1 MSFEEE
7 YGIRLNRK
15 ADIAHN
21 KKIYLCRPNKDILCL
36 LNGVEIDSVEYT
48 SNLKDYDTLSFTLD
62 RYINVYDHDKGINE
76 FVESNYYDK
85 INVYLLLYF
94 EDIGYFQIQEPK
106 ISFDGE
112 KETKQISAYS
122 NEKEFEDKD
131 LVGFSV
137 NTGMD
142 GSLERLAAS
151 NQASIA
157 DTGFPL
163 NYVTF
168 YNPNDPELSMMDLV
182 LEKMPGW
189 SVGHIDSSL
198 NETRFQ
204 FEVDSQNIYAF
215 LTSTVAP
222 YCRCVFTF
230 DTINNLVNAYSVD
243 TFGEDTNVYVGVR
256 NLINKVDV
264 STNENSVYTRFNVRG
279 GDSNELT
286 VANINYGDERIYNLD
301 YFLDTKYMP
310 QSLIDKVKA
319 WTKWRDDNRETFT
332 NYSKTIAQIQ
342 EAISE
347 LIYRVPSD
355 SDYWKQWDG
364 LREDELHKSMDLYK
378 AELNALRVSVD
389 EDPQY
394 DSEGNYI
401 PWKKQDGTIDDDRY
415 LALLHDLAN
424 GYGGYY
430 TYYEIITYVI
440 PNIQIALDNMYVVD
454 EKKKDYID
462 IEGSEALWELYGRQ
476 ELEAELKNHTNKMTS
491 LAEYAKDWDD
501 MTDEEKEGHTG
512 GASAYNVQHNQY
524 IAARDAIGDE
534 NTPNTIK
541 YQLKIINEQI
551 AEKQNEL
558 KTEQEKRNKMVQ
570 DATLDGWVGE
580 DADGNEISFT
590 EDDIKLIYTLFHDTD
605 YSNGNIITTS
615 IDTTQTTV
623 DVQAELFKDATD
635 KLVEYAQP
643 QYSFDIDLDNLLR
656 LEEFADWETDFVNGN
671 YIRVGIR
678 DDYAVKLR
686 IVSMTWNPC
695 DTQPDLNL
703 GFSNMITGASGRD
716 DLTYLLNETNG
727 SGKNSI
733 SSGTGGANTSEEYIT
748 NLLQLMAKTQMFKNT
763 VNNAISPSTISAS
776 SAEISSIVGDYLKY
790 ATVEADFAKID
801 SATFRTLYS
810 NYISADLITTK
821 LINSDEAY
829 IKDAN
834 IENLSADKITSGT
847 IDTDL
852 LNANDVVTKILTA
865 DSAKINDLKAGVVT
879 ADSVGAVLGNFT
891 KSNIDNLFANQAFIN
906 SLTANTAN
914 VAKQTIDQAYITNIV
929 AGNMSVA
936 DLQAGD
942 ITISDAARILSE
954 NGQLVMNGSAMQF
967 KDKNGNVGV
976 QIGYAT
982 NSKPSIIINDD
993 EGNLLIDSTGVHA
1006 DAIAN
1011 ELIVNDMVKKGT
1023 ISTDRLAFNIE
1034 TDDDGNVITHL
1045 DNIYTGDGGK
1055 FGVEYTTFKQQ
1066 VTLNTQSLSDL
1077 SSMVDSIEIVGGQV
1091 FTIDQLGNITPA
1103 SITLTAETKNN
1114 AVVAHW
1120 YLDNIENTT
1129 YVSVD
1134 KKSITIPSSFM
1145 LSKQNSTVK
1154 ATNAD
1159 GSLYDIFTIYTV
1171 KDGRDGTNGTNGK
1184 DGTSPYS
1191 VVLTYSEGTAFNESR
1206 LPSSTIGTCTVYAG
1220 STEIIPTSYSWMSS
1234 FDGGDTWT
1242 QIGTEKNIIIPLS
1255 VDNVYR
1261 QVYCE
1266 VTV

>member
-1 MSFEEE
+1 MMSFEEE
-7 YGIRLNRK
+7 YTTRMNRK

-21 KKIYLCRPNKDILCL
+21 KKIYLCRPNKDVLCL
-36 LNGVEIDSVEYT
+36 LNGVEIDSVNYT

-62 RYINVYDHDKGINE
+62 RFINVYDQNKGINKL
-76 FVESNYYDK
+76 VESNHYDE
-85 INVYLLLYF
+85 INVYLLLYL
-94 EDIGYFQIQEPK
+94 EDIGYFQIQEPTT
-106 ISFDGE
+106 SFDGE
-112 KETKQISAYS
+112 KETKKINAYS

-142 GSLERLAAS
+142 GSLERLATS

-157 DTGFPL
+157 DTGFPI

-168 YNPNDPELSMMDLV
+168 YNANDPELSLMDLV

-189 SVGHIDSSL
+189 GVGHVDSSL
-198 NETRFQ
+198 NQTRFQ

-243 TFGEDTNVYVGVR
+243 TLGEDTNVYIGVR
-256 NLINKVDV
+256 NLINSVDV

-279 GDSNELT
+279 GDSGELT

-310 QSLIDKVKA
+310 QGLIDKFKA

-342 EAISE
+342 EAISD

-355 SDYWKQWDG
+355 ADYWKQWDG
-364 LREDELHKSMDLYK
+364 LREDELLKSKELYE
-378 AELNALRVSVD
+378 AELNVLRISVD
-389 EDPQY
+389 DDPQY
-394 DSEGNYI
+394 DEDGVYI
-401 PWKKQDGTIDDDRY
+401 PWDDGEGNIDNDRY
-415 LALLHDLAN
+415 LNLLHDKAN

-430 TYYEIITYVI
+430 SYYEIITYVL

-454 EKKKDYID
+454 DEKQEYID
-462 IEGSEALWELYGRQ
+462 VEGSEALWELYGQQ
-476 ELEAELKNHTNKMTS
+476 ELEAELKDYTNQMTA
-491 LAEYAKDWDD
+491 LAGYAKDWED
-501 MTDEEKEGHTG
+501 MTDEEKEGHPG
-512 GASAYNVQHNQY
+512 GAPAYNVQHNQY
-524 IAARDAIGDE
+524 IAASQAIGDE
-534 NTPNTIK
+534 ETPNTIK
-541 YQLKIINEQI
+541 YQLKTVNDQI
-551 AEKQNEL
+551 AIKQEEL
-558 KTEQEKRNKMVQ
+558 SAEQAARNQMVEN
-570 DATLDGWVGE
+570 ASLEHWVSE
-580 DADGNEISFT
+580 DSGGNEIRFAD
-590 EDDIKLIYTLFHDTD
+590 DDIKLIYSLFHDTD
-605 YSNGNIITTS
+605 YTNANILTTS

-635 KLVEYAQP
+635 KLVEYSQP
-643 QYSFDIDLDNLLR
+643 QYSFNINLDNLLR
-656 LEEFADWETDFVNGN
+656 LEEFADWESDFVNGN
-671 YIRVGIR
+671 YIWVGIR
-678 DDYAVKLR
+678 DDYGVKLR

-695 DTQPDLNL
+695 DTQPDLSL

-748 NLLQLMAKTQMFKNT
+748 NLLQLMAKTQLFKNS
-763 VNNAISPSTISAS
+763 VNNAITSNSAISAN
-776 SAEISSIVGDYLKY
+776 SAEIASIVGDYLEY
-790 ATVEADFAKID
+790 AEIHGGSADID
-801 SATFRTLYS
+801 RGTFRTLYS
-810 NYISADLITTK
+810 NYISAELITTK

-834 IENLSADKITSGT
+834 IQNLSADKITSGT
-847 IDTDL
+847 IDTNL
-852 LNANDVVTKILTA
+852 LNANDIVTKLLTA
-865 DSAKINDLKAGVVT
+865 DNAHIANLQAGIVT
-879 ADSVGAVLGNFT
+879 ADTVGATLGNFS
-891 KSNIDNLFANQAFIN
+891 KANVDNLFANQAFID
-906 SLTANTAN
+906 SLTANSAN
-914 VAKQTIDQAYITNIV
+914 VARQTIDQAYITNIV

-942 ITISDAARILSE
+942 ITISDAMRILSE

-982 NSKPSIIINDD
+982 NSKPSIIIRDD
-993 EGNLLIDSTGVHA
+993 SGNLLIDSTGVHA

-1011 ELIVNDMVKKGT
+1011 ELIVNDMVKQGT
-1023 ISTDRLAFNIE
+1023 ITTDRLAFNID
-1034 TDDDGNVITHL
+1034 TDENGNVITHL
-1045 DNIYTGDGGK
+1045 DNIYMGDGGK

-1066 VTLNTQSLSDL
+1066 VSLNTQSLADL
-1077 SSMVDSIEIVGGQV
+1077 SSMVDGIEITGNQA

-1103 SITLTAETKNN
+1103 TITLTAHAKNN
-1114 AVVAHW
+1114 ATVSHW
-1120 YLDNIENTT
+1120 YIDNVENTS
-1129 YVSVD
+1129 YVSQD
-1134 KKSITIPSSFM
+1134 GNSITIPSSFM
-1145 LSKQNSTVK
+1145 YSKQSATIK

-1171 KDGRDGTNGTNGK
+1171 RDGQDGQP
-1184 DGTSPYS
+1184 GTSPYS
-1191 VVLTYSEGTAFNESR
+1191 VVLTYSEGTAFTESR
-1206 LPSSTIGTCTVYAG
+1206 LPSSTIGTCTVYEGA
-1220 STEIIPTSYSWMSS
+1220 TELTPTSYKWMSS
-1234 FDGGDTWT
+1234 LDGGDTWI
-1242 QIGTEKNIIIPLS
+1242 QIGNEKNVIIPLS
-1255 VDNVYR
+1255 IDNVYR
-1261 QVYCE
+1261 QIYCE
-1266 VTV
+1266 VTI